1 MTRRFARPSFA
12 AVARK
17 EDSSRERFWA
27 VFFLAVAAGV
37 ASLPAH
43 SSTSIDRGRALADDY
58 MKGNCF
64 ACHSA
69 PGDGKIVT
77 KANIAPPL
85 ARMRERFPDRELLL
99 RQIWDPTVRNPDT
112 VMPPFGKHR
121 ILSEEEIELI
131 IDYLYTL

>member
-1 MTRRFARPSFA
+1 MTIRFTGRSFP

-17 EDSSRERFWA
+17 KDPSRERFWA
-27 VFFLAVAAGV
+27 SVFLAAAAGV

-43 SSTSIDRGRALADDY
+43 PSTSIDRGRALADDY
-58 MKGNCF
+58 TKGNCF

-77 KANIAPPL
+77 RANIAPPL
-85 ARMRERFPDRELLL
+85 ARMRERFPDREQLR
-99 RQIWDPTVRNPDT
+99 RQIWDPMVRNPET

-121 ILSEEEIELI
+121 ILSEQEIELI